1 MRRCGGEAP
10 VHEIKRE
17 KKTSKDWRITPCSRR
32 VFGFTPRE
40 AVAMITSCEGM
51 AADPAESTDCPTFVR
66 RRACSAAVARER
78 RTRREEERRRRRGGG
93 GKEDN
98 ISNHQF
104 RVYFTGFGHI
114 LAKITSSQK
123 MILLHLTQ
131 LTPTQ
136 QILHPT
142 LQILWTPIIY

>member
-1 MRRCGGEAP
+1 
-10 VHEIKRE
+10 
-17 KKTSKDWRITPCSRR
+17 
-32 VFGFTPRE
+32 
-40 AVAMITSCEGM
+40 
-51 AADPAESTDCPTFVR
+51 
-66 RRACSAAVARER
+66 VARER
-78 RTRREEERRRRRGGG
+78 RRRREEERRRRRGGVGG

-98 ISNHQF
+98 ISNHEF
-104 RVYFTGFGHI
+104 RVYFTGFGNF
-114 LAKITSSQK
+114 LAKISSSQK